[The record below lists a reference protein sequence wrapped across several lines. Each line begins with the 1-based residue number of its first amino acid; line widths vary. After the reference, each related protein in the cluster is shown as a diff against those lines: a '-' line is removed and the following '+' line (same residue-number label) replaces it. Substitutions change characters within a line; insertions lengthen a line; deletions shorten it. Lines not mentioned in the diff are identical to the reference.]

1 MIQID
6 GQDEIAST
14 DFGKFGEQIKTD
26 GQRMDGL
33 HLIKPISSTVLI
45 SIPANDD
52 HTVWY
57 LSGLPDSFG
66 SSGMIVVLPIP
77 RYSYC
82 PYY

>member
-14 DFGKFGEQIKTD
+14 DFCKSGEQIATD

-33 HLIKPISSTVLI
+33 HLIEPISSAVLI

-66 SSGMIVVLPIP
+66 SLGMIVALPMP
-77 RYSYC
+77 
-82 PYY
+82 